1 MGIFAKKVILNFFL
15 YFFIF
20 FISCFQKINSENLD
34 FAKKEFLLGNY
45 ESAIDISSKLN
56 DLDAIIFQA
65 RAISVYAHFFLKDEV
80 AKNKFLEAY
89 QIVKKIS
96 LEEPQNA
103 DIYVEAAH
111 ALGRYGQK
119 IGIMSAITEGIADRV
134 KRYLDKALKIDN
146 SHTLANLSKG
156 LWHAEIINQ
165 AGKTLA
171 KALYGANLEKARNH
185 FSKTYN
191 SGKEEISILYELS
204 YGYYLLGENE
214 DLILAKKY
222 LKELSFIENKAH
234 IEKLYKSKAIELQSR
249 LLLNTK

>member
-1 MGIFAKKVILNFFL
+1 MGISTKKVILNFFL

-20 FISCFQKINSENLD
+20 FIFFIQKINSENLN

-45 ESAIDISSKLN
+45 ENAIDISSKLN
-56 DLDAIIFQA
+56 DLDSNIFQA
-65 RAISVYAHFFLKDEV
+65 RAMSVYAHFFLKDEV

-89 QIVKKIS
+89 EIIKKVS
-96 LEEPQNA
+96 VTETQNS
-103 DIYVEAAH
+103 DVYLEAAH

-119 IGIMSAITEGIADRV
+119 IGIMSAITEGVADRV

-171 KALYGANLEKARNH
+171 KALYGANLKKARNH
-185 FSKTYN
+185 FSKAYS
-191 SGKEEISILYELS
+191 SGKKEISILYELS
-204 YGYYLLGENE
+204 YGYYLLGEDE
-214 DLILAKKY
+214 DLILAEKY
-222 LKELSFIENKAH
+222 LKELSLIENKAH
-234 IEKLYKSKAIELQSR
+234 IEKFYKSKAIKLQ
-249 LLLNTK
+249 NKITP

>member
-1 MGIFAKKVILNFFL
+1 MGIFTKKLILNFFL

-20 FISCFQKINSENLD
+20 FTFFFQKINSENLD

-45 ESAIDISSKLN
+45 ENAINISSKLN
-56 DLDAIIFQA
+56 DLDSKIFQA

-89 QIVKKIS
+89 EIVKKVS
-96 LEEPQNA
+96 LEETQNA
-103 DIYVEAAH
+103 DIYLEAAH

-171 KALYGANLEKARNH
+171 KALYGANVKKARNH
-185 FSKTYN
+185 FSKVYN
-191 SGKEEISILYELS
+191 SGKKEISILYELS
-204 YGYYLLGENE
+204 YGYYLLGEDE
-214 DLILAKKY
+214 DLMLAKNY
-222 LKELSFIENKAH
+222 LKELLLIESKAH
-234 IEKLYKSKAIELQSR
+234 IEESYKSKAIKLQNKIT
-249 LLLNTK
+249 L

>member
-1 MGIFAKKVILNFFL
+1 MGTYTKKVIISFFL
-15 YFFIF
+15 YFLIFFIF
-20 FISCFQKINSENLD
+20 FFQKIKSENLD

-56 DLDAIIFQA
+56 DLDSKIFQA

-80 AKNKFLEAY
+80 AKDKYLEAY
-89 QIVKKIS
+89 EIIKNVS
-96 LEEPQNA
+96 LEETKNA
-103 DIYVEAAH
+103 DIYLEAAH

-134 KRYLDKALKIDN
+134 KRYLDKALKIDD

-171 KALYGANLEKARNH
+171 KALYGANIKKARNH
-185 FSKTYN
+185 FSKAYN
-191 SGKEEISILYELS
+191 SGKKEISILYELS
-204 YGYYLLGENE
+204 YGYYLLGEDE

-222 LKELSFIENKAH
+222 LKELSLIENKAH
-234 IEKLYKSKAIELQSR
+234 IEKLYKNKAIKLQNKITS
-249 LLLNTK
+249 

>member
-1 MGIFAKKVILNFFL
+1 MGLFTKTVILNFFL

-20 FISCFQKINSENLD
+20 FIFCFQKIKSENLD

-45 ESAIDISSKLN
+45 ENAIDISSKLN
-56 DLDAIIFQA
+56 DLDSKIFQA
-65 RAISVYAHFFLKDEV
+65 RSMSVYAHFFLKDEV

-89 QIVKKIS
+89 EIVKNAS
-96 LEEPQNA
+96 LEETQNA
-103 DIYVEAAH
+103 DVYLEAAH

-119 IGIMSAITEGIADRV
+119 IGIMTAITEGIADRV

-185 FSKTYN
+185 FSVAYN
-191 SGKEEISILYELS
+191 SGKKEISILYELS
-204 YGYYLLGENE
+204 YGYYLLGEDE

-222 LKELSFIENKAH
+222 LKELSLIENKAH
-234 IEKLYKSKAIELQSR
+234 IEKLYKRKALKLQ
-249 LLLNTK
+249 NKITP

>member
-1 MGIFAKKVILNFFL
+1 MGLFTKKVILNFFL

-20 FISCFQKINSENLD
+20 FIFCFQKIKSENLD

-56 DLDAIIFQA
+56 DLDSKIFQA
-65 RAISVYAHFFLKDEV
+65 RSMSVYAHFFLKDEV

-89 QIVKKIS
+89 EIVKNAS
-96 LEEPQNA
+96 LEETQNA
-103 DIYVEAAH
+103 DVYLEAAH

-134 KRYLDKALKIDN
+134 KRYLNKALKIDD

-171 KALYGANLEKARNH
+171 KALYGANLKKARNH
-185 FSKTYN
+185 FSKVYN
-191 SGKEEISILYELS
+191 SGKKEISILYELS
-204 YGYYLLGENE
+204 YGYYLLGEDE

-222 LKELSFIENKAH
+222 LKELSLIESKAH
-234 IEKLYKSKAIELQSR
+234 IEKAYKNKAIKLQNKII
-249 LLLNTK
+249 L

>member
-1 MGIFAKKVILNFFL
+1 MGTYTKKIIISFFL
-15 YFFIF
+15 YFLIFFIF
-20 FISCFQKINSENLD
+20 FFQKIKSENLD

-56 DLDAIIFQA
+56 DLDSKIFQA

-80 AKNKFLEAY
+80 AKDKYLEAY
-89 QIVKKIS
+89 EIIKNVS
-96 LEEPQNA
+96 LEETKNA
-103 DIYVEAAH
+103 DIYLEAAH

-134 KRYLDKALKIDN
+134 KRYLDKALKIDD

-171 KALYGANLEKARNH
+171 KALYGANIKKARNH
-185 FSKTYN
+185 FSKAYN
-191 SGKEEISILYELS
+191 SGKKEISILYELS
-204 YGYYLLGENE
+204 YGYYLLGEDE

-222 LKELSFIENKAH
+222 LKELSLIENKAH
-234 IEKLYKSKAIELQSR
+234 IEKLYKNKAIKLQNKITS
-249 LLLNTK
+249 

>member
-1 MGIFAKKVILNFFL
+1 MGIFTKKLILNFFL

-20 FISCFQKINSENLD
+20 LTFFFQKINSENLD

-45 ESAIDISSKLN
+45 ENAIDISSKLN
-56 DLDAIIFQA
+56 DLDSKIFQA

-89 QIVKKIS
+89 EIVKKVS
-96 LEEPQNA
+96 LEETQNA
-103 DIYVEAAH
+103 DVYLEAAH

-185 FSKTYN
+185 FSKAYN
-191 SGKEEISILYELS
+191 SGKKEISILYELS
-204 YGYYLLGENE
+204 YGYYLLGEDE

-222 LKELSFIENKAH
+222 LKELSLIESKAH
-234 IEKLYKSKAIELQSR
+234 IEKAYKSKAIKLQNKIT
-249 LLLNTK
+249 L

>member
-1 MGIFAKKVILNFFL
+1 MGIFTKKLILNFFL

-20 FISCFQKINSENLD
+20 FTFFFQKINSENLD

-45 ESAIDISSKLN
+45 KNAIDISSKLN
-56 DLDAIIFQA
+56 DLDSKIFQA
-65 RAISVYAHFFLKDEV
+65 RSMSVYAHFFLKDEV

-89 QIVKKIS
+89 EIVKNVS
-96 LEEPQNA
+96 LEENQNA
-103 DIYVEAAH
+103 NVYLEAAH

-171 KALYGANLEKARNH
+171 KALYGASSKKARAH
-185 FSKTYN
+185 FSKAYET
-191 SGKEEISILYELS
+191 GKEEISILYELS
-204 YGYYLLGENE
+204 YGYYLLGEDE
-214 DLILAKKY
+214 DLVLAKKF
-222 LKELSFIENKAH
+222 LKELLLIENKAH
-234 IEKLYKSKAIELQSR
+234 IEKIYKDISKKLQKKITS
-249 LLLNTK
+249 